1 MKRFNHISL
10 KQETKNQLDELK
22 APGQSYDGL
31 LQQLIAIA
39 RALMPM
45 PLLVQSLQLG
55 PVPSPDVSQIGLS
68 ETVLSSLYPRKE
80 TRIAESTKGTAVPYN
95 LS

>member
-1 MKRFNHISL
+1 MSLNTYTNWLIVDQGIALLLLRSNTFCRRAEWSAGQCRFLSKVSSL
-10 KQETKNQLDELK
+10 AL
-22 APGQSYDGL
+22 SL
-31 LQQLIAIA
+31 L
-39 RALMPM
+39 
-45 PLLVQSLQLG
+45 
-55 PVPSPDVSQIGLS
+55 PDVSQIGLS